1 MADLSTA
8 TVPSFGQLDLSTLP
22 SVPDVPAGAVP
33 VDSVEASRVSEMP
46 PGAMPVDS
54 VPMSR
59 VKNADGIPLDAV
71 PADSVDPKKVEDLPT
86 RLSGMSSG
94 EVADVA
100 QSFVERGEAIP
111 ESVREAWHS
120 AKSSQSRTILEK
132 RKYPLPG
139 DKSLW
144 DTGVGMEQ
152 GIAATVNELGRAVT
166 GHDMAA
172 AKLVEDAKTGEASL
186 SAPEVSN
193 EERMRSLTNVM
204 SALKANSMEGL
215 KSLAT
220 LGLTLGNRLIQDNAT
235 WSSALN
241 PLNPLKLMTAVPGGL
256 LDLATG
262 RKPEGTRTET
272 LDRSF
277 DTQLD
282 AELTA
287 RRTIAEVAK
296 GTGWGYGSTGDGS
309 AIGQQYP
316 ADAETVGVVRQNPLL
331 DVAMWAPGGAALK
344 GGREALL
351 AARVLE
357 GPAKTSAVSKLLA
370 KPVALAG
377 KAATVAHQVVEE
389 SPFLRAAAAGGTAL
403 AAGSEPVTAAIA
415 ALAGANTKLNLLGK
429 AGAALSDTAA
439 AMEGKIPPGPWGRFG
454 ASAAKLGLREGEL
467 ILGGQLANAPYILGA
482 GDTDSAANMVVGGA
496 LMHAALRP
504 AGAMVS
510 GLDFTRGLWKGNQTL
525 PDVRLSVKDAGFN
538 PEWDKAHRQV
548 MGQTDNSSN
557 NFVQLVRDYF
567 GKERGEIYTMFPVDY
582 EKALAGLAAD
592 GHISAGEAEAA
603 KTQQGLSVKIQ
614 GEDGETRNIALSRVS
629 GQVPGLSVGHEA
641 GHLLESL
648 LSPQELAHA
657 YSTIADVY
665 GPEQVQEYKD
675 RHEALMNL
683 GRDPSLPQLKLE
695 GSQVLSEIFAE
706 HVSAVLNSVP
716 VETFSDPNKD
726 TKNLSR
732 TIYSLVARGME
743 KIGAKVPELNNFSD
757 SEAPRTGLGIQPS
770 AKLGSL
776 IENVL
781 AAHALDKAKLKYNTP
796 SGKAPLTEAQK
807 TLSPEEKIYLS
818 GKAPKPKP
826 APVEELGGHP
836 HPITADTP
844 FGAAALTGKTAEDIV
859 APRHVENVARPVA
872 PNLRITPERQNQ
884 FGEATPE
891 QLAATHQH
899 LDTAFAGPRHEI
911 KPVELEYLAAKSDS
925 GEIPNQKEREA
936 QRVRADQLEE
946 ASKTAGLPNPL
957 RQKYQKVAV
966 PYGYARDDKSLVHA
980 MSLDK
985 VVHNVDIMQGWLH
998 LNQEQTGKLGAD
1010 LSQYLASPQL
1020 TRDLQTYLR
1029 NQSHGYAGDGRELAR
1044 PADAREGTITPQD
1057 DAYKP
1062 ATLPSDKAQVIN
1074 LLMGMEQP
1082 GKQSPGQEFARRFA
1096 EANGIEAPRVNG
1108 VTDTNPLRARL
1119 RTEMGFDPKILNAAV
1134 EVLKTNRIV
1143 DLKERPDL
1151 HFNAGDTAFQRAG
1164 FMPQLAG
1171 PRLEHSVKDKTLSLV
1186 HYGDQGL
1193 REIGTKHFGRSGL
1206 TPGSEL
1212 AGEPR
1217 SYWYVQGKENKHDPV
1232 LGRGAKYEASV
1243 SGNRIYDGDADPLDY
1258 GSVIN
1263 RSKADSMLQDAGYS
1277 GIARTGRGGY
1287 RQVELFEPV
1296 KPENVQQ
1303 TRKAASFMPNAEPAE
1318 PFYSPLE
1325 KTLRA
1330 LPEKANRGQIEAALR
1345 GTKAEEMRDVKDP
1358 AGQTFEE
1365 YLKQHPEAGK
1375 QELLDFASQHKVAV
1389 AEKTLGG
1396 EAADAKKARIQHL
1409 LEVGAQLNEKAGE
1422 LTRAAEKYYGYSQLD
1437 AANLP
1442 GRIEDQRVSIDEL
1455 PKGLLPYVDR
1465 YILAN
1470 RAFNEANRDTRKQDD
1485 AIATKYENYVLPGG
1499 SNYREQVFTLPN
1511 DGKSVPHN
1519 AYLSTFTPEGAVAA
1533 RYRWLLD
1540 GQAVSPEFISG
1551 AAAHAWRNKAA
1562 PSYSSPHFN
1571 DVPNYLA
1578 HARYN
1583 ERESPEG
1590 SVLHAE
1596 EIQSDLHQEGR
1607 KSGYPSNENRSALE
1621 AERDAAKLAWV
1632 KARDIYVS
1640 AQNALAADG
1649 YKDNP
1654 LNTRLR
1660 KVEAESKT
1668 EMDGHS
1674 RTVREINQRLDATM
1688 SRIPN
1693 APFKKSWHEL
1703 VFKNLLRTA
1712 AEKGKDWLSWTT
1724 GEQQAKRYGLSK
1736 SIQRVTLQKALG
1748 HSDKLYLS
1756 AHDLNGRRVVDKM
1769 IDGPKQVEDYIGK
1782 EAAKKLVEQPWTPYT
1797 EETSRGGS
1805 ITHDHKQLSGLDLK
1819 VGGEGMKG
1827 FYDQI
1832 LPRFADKYL
1841 KKYGVK
1847 TEKLPLSTGYTDP
1860 ALKRYVGD
1868 GKGSDQLIP
1877 TKVHAVRITPEMRK
1891 DILEKGQPLYMP
1903 QTDKLSDFKADTL
1916 LEALKRPG
1924 WAVVTGTQEAQG
1936 SPDAPANVAANAKLE
1951 KHLQDKRIPYQKVGG
1966 SYKGVDQGPSF
1977 LIHANEEQAQ
1987 KLSKQYGQES
1997 VLTSRGL
2004 LYQNGSIT
2012 PAVST
2017 DTKVG
2022 AEAAK
2027 QDFHSTLLDGT
2038 PFSVGLDF
2046 SQRISPSDL
2055 SKARVSAPRRGR
2067 ELATAGK

>member
-1 MADLSTA
+1 MADDVFA
-8 TVPSFGQLDLSTLP
+8 QLDLSTLP
-22 SVPDVPAGAVP
+22 ALPELPAGAVP
-33 VDSVEASRVSEMP
+33 IGGATTPPAGAIPLAQIP
-46 PGAMPVDS
+46 PGALSDTGAPAGAVPLAS
-54 VPMSR
+54 VEPGHIQSEQQH
-59 VKNADGIPLDAV
+59 LDAS
-71 PADSVDPKKVEDLPT
+71 PRAALVDEAVQDITSGNPDVTKYRDAYRKKAYTYNLLDEDNRPKP
-86 RLSGMSSG
+86 
-94 EVADVA
+94 
-100 QSFVERGEAIP
+100 
-111 ESVREAWHS
+111 
-120 AKSSQSRTILEK
+120 
-132 RKYPLPG
+132 
-139 DKSLW
+139 
-144 DTGVGMEQ
+144 DTGNLLQKGFQMGEDMFEGTFAAMNEAGKTLGLDVMAARMKTDAERKAQPGGTPFLLPAVSTKEGEQ
-152 GIAATVNELGRAVT
+152 AAHQIIST
-166 GHDMAA
+166 AA
-172 AKLVEDAKTGEASL
+172 AKSVQAADLIRTF
-186 SAPEVSN
+186 
-193 EERMRSLTNVM
+193 TNRV
-204 SALKANSMEGL
+204 ANKILANS
-215 KSLAT
+215 
-220 LGLTLGNRLIQDNAT
+220 
-235 WSSALN
+235 
-241 PLNPLKLMTAVPGGL
+241 
-256 LDLATG
+256 LDADQPDAEMA
-262 RKPEGTRTET
+262 KI
-272 LDRSF
+272 F
-277 DTQLD
+277 DTQFD
-282 AELTA
+282 H
-287 RRTIAEVAK
+287 
-296 GTGWGYGSTGDGS
+296 
-309 AIGQQYP
+309 
-316 ADAETVGVVRQNPLL
+316 
-331 DVAMWAPGGAALK
+331 DVAVKMAVKGLEQGVSSRLPATNEDTMATLAKTPVLDPTMFIPAGASF
-344 GGREALL
+344 EAARAGEGL
-351 AARVLE
+351 AAR
-357 GPAKTSAVSKLLA
+357 TLA
-370 KPVALAG
+370 DTPVTIEQHLVNLAG
-377 KAATVAHQVVEE
+377 KAAAKPFAVAGKTLSRTSELIDGN
-389 SPFLRAAAAGGTAL
+389 PLLKATAAAGATMAVGGDAVQSGL
-403 AAGSEPVTAAIA
+403 AA
-415 ALAGANTKLNLLGK
+415 LLGANTKLKLLEKGGESFTTIADKLAGK
-429 AGAALSDTAA
+429 T
-439 AMEGKIPPGPWGRFG
+439 PPGPMGRFALSVANTVG
-454 ASAAKLGLREGEL
+454 NETRGIVA
-467 ILGGQLANAPYILGA
+467 GQIANLPFALGA
-482 GDTDSAANMVVGGA
+482 GDEDSFKDMVTAGVLMHSAMKPVGA
-496 LMHAALRP
+496 L
-504 AGAMVS
+504 VN
-510 GLDFTRGLWKGNQTL
+510 GLDLNRNLWAERPSMPETRLNVKPYGIDASLDAAHKKVADTLGN
-525 PDVRLSVKDAGFN
+525 SA
-538 PEWDKAHRQV
+538 
-548 MGQTDNSSN
+548 N
-557 NFVQLVRDYF
+557 NYVQSIRDYF
-567 GKERGEIYTMFPVDY
+567 GKQRGEVYTLYPADY
-582 EKALAGLAAD
+582 DAALAKFVAD
-592 GHISAGEAEAA
+592 GLLDATTAA
-603 KTQQGLSVKIQ
+603 QARGQQGVSLKLP
-614 GEDGETRNIALSRVS
+614 DGEGGMHNIAISRVA
-629 GQVPGLSVGHEA
+629 GNTPGLSVGHEA
-641 GHLLESL
+641 GHMLESL
-648 LSPQELAHA
+648 LSPEELAHV
-657 YSTIADVY
+657 YKTIENTY
-665 GPEQVQEYKD
+665 GPEQLAAYKT
-675 RHEALMNL
+675 RYEELANFNKPANIPPL
-683 GRDPSLPQLKLE
+683 SLNASQL
-695 GSQVLSEIFAE
+695 LSEIFAE
-706 HVSAVLNSVP
+706 HASAVLNSIP
-716 VETFSDPNKD
+716 VHSFGEPGTRRKD
-726 TKNLSR
+726 LSR
-732 TIYSLVARGME
+732 VVYSMVARGLE
-743 KIGAKVPELNNFSD
+743 KIGAKVPQLVDFSG
-757 SEAPRTGLGIQPS
+757 EAGPKTGLGIQPS
-770 AKLGSL
+770 AKLGNL

-781 AAHALDKAKLKYNTP
+781 AAHALDLPKLRYNTP

-807 TLSPEEKIYLS
+807 TLSPEE
-818 GKAPKPKP
+818 
-826 APVEELGGHP
+826 
-836 HPITADTP
+836 
-844 FGAAALTGKTAEDIV
+844 
-859 APRHVENVARPVA
+859 NVARPVA
-872 PNLRITPERQNQ
+872 NVRTTSERQNQ

-891 QLAATHQH
+891 QMSATQAH
-899 LDTAFAGPRHEI
+899 LDTAFAGARHEI
-911 KPVELEYLAAKSDS
+911 KPVEIEYLSAKDDS
-925 GEIPNQKEREA
+925 ESIPNQKEREA
-936 QRVRADQLEE
+936 QRLRADALEE
-946 ASKTAGLPNPL
+946 AAQASGLPNPL

-966 PYGYARDDKSLVHA
+966 PYGYAREDKSLVHA

-985 VVHNVDIMQGWLH
+985 VVSNVDLMQGWLH
-998 LNQEQTGKLGAD
+998 LNQEQTGKLGSD

-1020 TRDLQTYLR
+1020 TKDLQVYLR
-1029 NQSHGYAGDGRELAR
+1029 NQSHGFAGDGRELVR
-1044 PADAREGTITPQD
+1044 PSDAREGTITPQD

-1062 ATLPSDKAQVIN
+1062 TTLPPDKAQVIN
-1074 LLMGMEQP
+1074 MLMGMEQP

-1330 LPEKANRGQIEAALR
+1330 LPDKANRGQIEAALR
-1345 GTKAEEMRDVKDP
+1345 GTKAEEMRDVRDP
-1358 AGQTFEE
+1358 AGQTFED
-1365 YLKQHPEAGK
+1365 YLRQHPEAGK
-1375 QELLDFASQHKVAV
+1375 QELLDFASQHKV
-1389 AEKTLGG
+1389 
-1396 EAADAKKARIQHL
+1396 
-1409 LEVGAQLNEKAGE
+1409 EVNEQEIGRA
-1422 LTRAAEKYYGYSQLD
+1422 LTPNEQTEY
-1437 AANLP
+1437 
-1442 GRIEDQRVSIDEL
+1442 DEL
-1455 PKGLLPYVDR
+1455 NFMSASKMTAPEIRRFRELEKKENSSG
-1465 YILAN
+1465 
-1470 RAFNEANRDTRKQDD
+1470 
-1485 AIATKYENYVLPGG
+1485 TKYENYVLPGG
-1499 SNYREQVFTLPN
+1499 HNYREQVFTLPN
-1511 DGKSVPHN
+1511 KE
-1519 AYLSTFTPEGAVAA
+1519 YEGIHRQLDVLKHRMTQMKKDPRWKIGGSASNYGEYDILRQQRDDLLEKAVKA
-1533 RYRWLLD
+1533 RGY
-1540 GQAVSPEFISG
+1540 
-1551 AAAHAWRNKAA
+1551 K
-1562 PSYSSPHFN
+1562 SPHFP
-1571 DVPNYLA
+1571 DVSDYLA

-1590 SVLHAE
+1590 SILHAE
-1596 EIQSDLHQEGR
+1596 EIQSDLHQKGR
-1607 KSGYPSNENRSALE
+1607 KKGYVRTLTPEEKTRKEVLDEISNRRDFTPEEQTEYDSMRDTTGDSGVP
-1621 AERDAAKLAWV
+1621 D
-1632 KARDIYVS
+1632 
-1640 AQNALAADG
+1640 
-1649 YKDNP
+1649 
-1654 LNTRLR
+1654 
-1660 KVEAESKT
+1660 
-1668 EMDGHS
+1668 
-1674 RTVREINQRLDATM
+1674 
-1688 SRIPN
+1688 

-1712 AEKGKDWLSWTT
+1712 AEQGKDFLSWTT
-1724 GEQQAKRYGLSK
+1724 GEQQAERYDLSK
-1736 SIQRVTLQKALG
+1736 HIQRVTLQKAIG

-1756 AHDLNGRRVVDKM
+1756 AHDHNGRRVVDKM
-1769 IDGPKQVEDYIGK
+1769 IDGPEQVEDYVGK

-1797 EETSRGGS
+1797 EETNRGGS
-1805 ITHDHKQLSGLDLK
+1805 ITSDHKQLSGLDLK

-2055 SKARVSAPRRGR
+2055 SKARVSAPRRG
-2067 ELATAGK
+2067 